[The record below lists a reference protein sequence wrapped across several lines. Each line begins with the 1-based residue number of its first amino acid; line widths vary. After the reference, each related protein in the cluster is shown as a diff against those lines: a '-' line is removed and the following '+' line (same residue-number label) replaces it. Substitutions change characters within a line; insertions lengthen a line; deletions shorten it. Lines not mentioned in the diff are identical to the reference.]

1 MAPGWIAAN
10 ANALK
15 FRDLTTRRRW
25 YNFGMKIILIGPVYP
40 YRGGIA
46 YVTTHLANTLMAAG
60 HQIKV
65 ISFSRQYPGFLYPG
79 KNDKDPSQQPI
90 KIPADY
96 LLDPLYPWTWF
107 NTSKAAAEFQPDLII
122 LTWWTTFWAPAYF
135 ALCKLLGKRARI
147 ALLIHNA
154 IPHEARFY
162 DRWLTKLVFRRAD
175 HYIVLS
181 QRESRRLTEIIP
193 DAAPY
198 LCDLPLHDIS
208 QTRLSKSEARA
219 ALNLPQVKH
228 VLLFFGIVR
237 PYKGLN
243 ILLEALAILKQRGKS
258 PYLLIAGEFWEDI
271 KDYEAKIHSLGLLD
285 LVRIDNR
292 YIPNEEVGVFFSAA
306 DLFVAPYLDGT
317 QSGAISVAMSQNV
330 PILATDRI
338 AGDLAWVSKVPAGD
352 AEALANGI
360 INCLEE
366 LETPSQFQSQTDN
379 SWSGITELL
388 NGIRKTS

>member
-1 MAPGWIAAN
+1 
-10 ANALK
+10 
-15 FRDLTTRRRW
+15 
-25 YNFGMKIILIGPVYP
+25 
-40 YRGGIA
+40 
-46 YVTTHLANTLMAAG
+46 
-60 HQIKV
+60 
-65 ISFSRQYPGFLYPG
+65 
-79 KNDKDPSQQPI
+79 
-90 KIPADY
+90 
-96 LLDPLYPWTWF
+96 
-107 NTSKAAAEFQPDLII
+107 
-122 LTWWTTFWAPAYF
+122 
-135 ALCKLLGKRARI
+135 
-147 ALLIHNA
+147 
-154 IPHEARFY
+154 
-162 DRWLTKLVFRRAD
+162 
-175 HYIVLS
+175 
-181 QRESRRLTEIIP
+181 
-193 DAAPY
+193 
-198 LCDLPLHDIS
+198 
-208 QTRLSKSEARA
+208 
-219 ALNLPQVKH
+219 
-228 VLLFFGIVR
+228 
-237 PYKGLN
+237 
-243 ILLEALAILKQRGKS
+243 LEALAILKQRGKS

-388 NGIRKTS
+388 NGIRKTL